1 MAVIHIQEVNSD
13 QVTEIIAETVE
24 KALWAYAHNAC
35 FRWSEW
41 AGATAECYPKSN
53 AIKKWCS
60 CSTMNSSPFAMYMGN
75 GSPLNG
81 NKRAF
86 TLLFFCAF

>member
-1 MAVIHIQEVNSD
+1 MTVTHIQEVNSD

-41 AGATAECYPKSN
+41 AGATAEYYPKSN
-53 AIKKWCS
+53 AIKK
-60 CSTMNSSPFAMYMGN
+60 MVFIFNN
-75 GSPLNG
+75 EQL
-81 NKRAF
+81 
-86 TLLFFCAF
+86 TLCNVYGERFIAEWK

>member
-35 FRWSEW
+35 FRCSEW
-41 AGATAECYPKSN
+41 DGATAEYYPKSDM
-53 AIKKWCS
+53 IKRMVFMFDNEQLTLC
-60 CSTMNSSPFAMYMGN
+60 NVYGE
-75 GSPLNG
+75 
-81 NKRAF
+81 RF
-86 TLLFFCAF
+86 TAEWK